1 MGGFGMTRDNNTFG
15 VSNRKPNG
23 LTDQDGSGINQNLT
37 EIIQGNNKGTKC
49 IILRRGQKEGG
60 EI

>member
-37 EIIQGNNKGTKC
+37 EIIQGNK
-49 IILRRGQKEGG
+49 
-60 EI
+60 